1 MSELSDHE
9 DREADDT
16 EEAEKVL
23 REALGDELVDEIE
36 QADNAGK
43 VDR

>member
-1 MSELSDHE
+1 MTEYEHE
-9 DREADDT
+9 GREADDT

-36 QADNAGK
+36 QAGNEEDSE
-43 VDR
+43 R